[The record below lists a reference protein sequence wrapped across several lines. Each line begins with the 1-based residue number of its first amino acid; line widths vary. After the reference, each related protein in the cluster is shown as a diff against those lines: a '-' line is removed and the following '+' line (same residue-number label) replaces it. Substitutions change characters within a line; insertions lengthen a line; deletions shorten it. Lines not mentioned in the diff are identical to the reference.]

1 MTSSEKARK
10 VLGWKSQYAD
20 PETIIST
27 AWKWHVNHPD
37 GY

>member
-20 PETIIST
+20 LETIIST
-27 AWKWHVNHPD
+27 ALKWHVNHPD